1 MGFYTRLLVKFAV
14 CAFCVSLLSSVAL
27 ADGARERTQFG
38 HDITVRAGEEV
49 GEATCFG
56 CNVHVR
62 GGHVTGDV
70 TAFGGSVVIED
81 QGAIAGDIA
90 VFAGNI
96 RLDKATQVGGDVALF
111 GGRMHRDSDAA
122 IRGDVSVFSG
132 SLWLVLIFGLPLLV
146 LGAFI
151 TLVIWLVRRMT
162 RPSVPAMAQPAA

>member
-1 MGFYTRLLVKFAV
+1 MGFYTRLLVKLAV
-14 CAFCVSLLSSVAL
+14 CSICISLASSVAL
-27 ADGARERTQFG
+27 ADSAHERTQFG

-62 GGHVTGDV
+62 GGHITGDV
-70 TAFGGSVVIED
+70 TVFGGSVVVED
-81 QGAIAGDIA
+81 EGAIAGDLA
-90 VFAGNI
+90 VFGGNI

-111 GGRMHRDSDAA
+111 GGRMHRDSEAA

-132 SLWLVLIFGLPLLV
+132 LLWLILIFGLPLLV

-151 TLVIWLVRRMT
+151 ALVVWLVRRMT
-162 RPSVPAMAQPAA
+162 RPSVPAMAQRAA